1 MILFSGRCLK
11 EEEECE
17 GEIGVGGGICY
28 GDGGCGEGMGW
39 MGRLLI
45 PPIYATKQMD
55 LLVLNSYCITWRNR
69 ISIFSVCNKKHNKP
83 ATDYYKL
90 CF

>member
-17 GEIGVGGGICY
+17 GDIGVGGGICY

-55 LLVLNSYCITWRNR
+55 LLVLNGSVSLHSLEKSNR
-69 ISIFSVCNKKHNKP
+69 YLFSLPPKAK
-83 ATDYYKL
+83 
-90 CF
+90 